1 MTGAP
6 SFFPSRTLGWY
17 VARMFL
23 IRSLVILLLLVLV
36 LQTLDLL
43 GESSKILAVPGNS
56 DAQVWY
62 YASLRFPQIVARFM
76 PFSLLLGTL
85 VTLVTL
91 NQNSE
96 IITMKAG
103 GMSAHQILAP
113 LFVASLFVAGVAF
126 TFNERVVTRS
136 TATLSAWQKAE
147 YARVPIDSGVRSNVW
162 VRSDDALIHA
172 ARVRGRGSLATL
184 EGVEVFER
192 TFERTGATITSIVR
206 ADVAT
211 YGSDGWNL
219 ANARRFVAADG
230 TVTRLGNVT
239 AGRGVPPDRF
249 TLANV
254 DGDSTSFWALGSAI
268 DELRTAGR
276 PTQPLEVD
284 YWHKLAA
291 PLSALLMPLLGAV
304 AGFGLARSG
313 QLLVRAVI
321 GMGLGFA
328 YFVADNFGLAM
339 GNFGAYPPLLAAW
352 GPFLLFLLIGEL
364 VLIRSEE

>member
-43 GESSKILAVPGNS
+43 GESGKILAVPGNG

-113 LFVASLFVAGVAF
+113 LFVASLFVAGVG
-126 TFNERVVTRS
+126 
-136 TATLSAWQKAE
+136 
-147 YARVPIDSGVRSNVW
+147 D
-162 VRSDDALIHA
+162 
-172 ARVRGRGSLATL
+172 
-184 EGVEVFER
+184 
-192 TFERTGATITSIVR
+192 
-206 ADVAT
+206 
-211 YGSDGWNL
+211 
-219 ANARRFVAADG
+219 
-230 TVTRLGNVT
+230 
-239 AGRGVPPDRF
+239 
-249 TLANV
+249 V
-254 DGDSTSFWALGSAI
+254 DGD
-268 DELRTAGR
+268 AGHADDLAVGGAQR
-276 PTQPLEVD
+276 GEAGLEGAAGLVGD
-284 YWHKLAA
+284 GRDLHGLAA
-291 PLSALLMPLLGAV
+291 ALLPGPRIEHDEHVL
-304 AGFGLARSG
+304 R
-313 QLLVRAVI
+313 
-321 GMGLGFA
+321 
-328 YFVADNFGLAM
+328 
-339 GNFGAYPPLLAAW
+339 LLAGARDATHDDGASW
-352 GPFLLFLLIGEL
+352 
-364 VLIRSEE
+364 